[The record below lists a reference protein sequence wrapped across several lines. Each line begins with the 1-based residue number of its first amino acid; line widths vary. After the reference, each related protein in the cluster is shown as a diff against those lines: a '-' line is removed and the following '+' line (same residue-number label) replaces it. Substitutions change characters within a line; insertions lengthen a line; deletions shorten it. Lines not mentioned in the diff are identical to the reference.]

1 MISLFWLVIHA
12 HGIKGHGQV
21 DIFTIKQTLLDE
33 VNAGKILPNPTL
45 KLNHSSQNFW
55 IWMLFLSF
63 SFLHTK
69 IQAPDFLQNQLAFR
83 FQTRT
88 FMSLPSEPL
97 MILCYQPSLPA
108 LDNFPSCSASSAD
121 LTGPLNNL
129 LTYLNTCIYIGG
141 FILYMC

>member
-97 MILCYQPSLPA
+97 MMLPA
-108 LDNFPSCSASSAD
+108 FT
-121 LTGPLNNL
+121 TGSGQLSQLFSELSRLNGTTQQPLNVS
-129 LTYLNTCIYIGG
+129 
-141 FILYMC
+141 